1 MGFFGFLKN
10 TAKKIG
16 AGIGHVSKFIG
27 GTAKP
32 FINKVAN
39 VVEKVAPYVSAALG
53 AAGQGNLASLAAK
66 IGRGASVVKSYTRQ
80 GVASPT
86 GDRPAARP
94 GIRPYNAPID

>member
-53 AAGQGNLASLAAK
+53 AAGQTGLADVAAK
-66 IGRGASVVKSYTRQ
+66 IGRGASVVKSYT
-80 GVASPT
+80 GA
-86 GDRPAARP
+86 RPAARP
-94 GIRPYNAPID
+94 GIRPPYNAPVD